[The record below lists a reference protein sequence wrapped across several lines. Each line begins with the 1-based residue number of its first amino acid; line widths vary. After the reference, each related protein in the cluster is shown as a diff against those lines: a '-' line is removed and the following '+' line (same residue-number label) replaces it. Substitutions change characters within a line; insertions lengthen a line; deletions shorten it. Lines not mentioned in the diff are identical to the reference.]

1 MVGLGGILGMG
12 LYITH
17 FMVPP
22 TPGPLA
28 VVGTFQE
35 NGLGVDLGMFI
46 ICGMAISVPLFIFVV
61 PLFRHF
67 GKKYPDFVVPYEIDR
82 SKYSEAQLKV
92 LDRINEKYQK
102 HEDLVTEDFAEL
114 LAAEKLPSAFLS
126 FLTLLVPIVLIFA
139 NTIVGQITSLDG
151 TAVANVIEFL
161 GQPVIALFIALV
173 MGAFLLCKDYDKKTC
188 VDLMQQ
194 ACCDAG
200 PIAFITAG
208 GGALGAVINATGAA
222 SIMADWIVQTGI
234 PAILV
239 PIIIGVIMRFPQ
251 GSGTTAM
258 ITGSAI
264 VAPMIAAG
272 LEVNPYLAALAL
284 CLATMCPSYLND
296 SYFHVVTN
304 FSGMDIKTS
313 LKTWSIG
320 SILVPAFGSCIFI
333 ILSFFIH

>member
-1 MVGLGGILGMG
+1 M
-12 LYITH
+12 
-17 FMVPP
+17 
-22 TPGPLA
+22 
-28 VVGTFQE
+28 GTFQD
-35 NGLGVDLGMFI
+35 NGLNVDLGMFI
-46 ICGMAISVPLFIFVV
+46 LCGMAISVPLFIFAV
-61 PLFRHF
+61 PLFRHY
-67 GKKYPDFVVPYEIDR
+67 GKKYPDLVVPYEIDR
-82 SKYSEAQLKV
+82 SKYTEAQLKV

-102 HEDLVTEDFAEL
+102 NEDLTTEDFAEL
-114 LAAEKLPSAFLS
+114 LQAEKLPSAFLS
-126 FLTLLVPIVLIFA
+126 FATLLVPIILIFA
-139 NTIVGQITSLDG
+139 NTLVSQITALEGSMF
-151 TAVANVIEFL
+151 ANVVEFL
-161 GQPVIALFIALV
+161 GQPVIALFIALC
-173 MGAFLLCKDYDKKTC
+173 MGAFLLCREFDKKTC

-200 PIAFITAG
+200 PIAFITAA

-222 SIMADWIVQTGI
+222 SMMADWIVSTGI
-234 PAILV
+234 PAILI
-239 PIIIGVIMRFPQ
+239 PIIIGVVMRFPQ

-272 LEVNPYLAALAL
+272 LQVNPYLAALAL

-313 LKTWSIG
+313 LKTWSIA

-333 ILSFFIH
+333 VLSFFIH